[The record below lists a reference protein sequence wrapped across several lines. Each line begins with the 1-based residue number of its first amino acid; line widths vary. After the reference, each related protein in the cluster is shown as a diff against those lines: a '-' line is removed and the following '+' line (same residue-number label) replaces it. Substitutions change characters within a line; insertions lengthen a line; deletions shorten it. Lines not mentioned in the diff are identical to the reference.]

1 MKPQTFIFFGIAG
14 SGKGTQGE
22 LLEKYLRDHKLV
34 EDVIYISPGVEYR
47 KIVDNGGYTGQLI
60 KKISEKGFLAPDF
73 LTPNLFTNILLSNMT
88 ENMSFIS
95 DGYPRTISQAE
106 SFEKAM
112 EFYGREN
119 VHVIYI
125 EVGKEE
131 AMKRMK
137 LRARADDTD
146 EGIETRFDEYVKN
159 VLPSMKY
166 FDGKDG
172 YKMITVNGAQSI
184 EQVHADIIKSLNL

>member
-73 LTPNLFTNILLSNMT
+73 LTTSLFTNILLSNMT

-172 YKMITVNGAQSI
+172 YKMITVNGEQSI

>member
-1 MKPQTFIFFGIAG
+1 MKPYTFIFFGIAG

-22 LLEKYLRDHKLV
+22 LLEKYLKENNLV
-34 EDVIYISPGVEYR
+34 EDVISISPGVEYR
-47 KIVDNGGYTGQLI
+47 KLVDNGGYTGQLI
-60 KKISEKGFLAPDF
+60 KKTSEKGFLQPDF
-73 LTPNLFTNILLSNMT
+73 LTTSLFTNILVSNMT
-88 ENMSFIS
+88 AGMSFIS
-95 DGYPRTISQAE
+95 DGYPRTVSQSE

-112 EFYGREN
+112 QFYGREN
-119 VHVIYI
+119 VYIIYI

-146 EGIETRFDEYVKN
+146 EGIETRFDEYINN

-166 FDGKDG
+166 FEGKPG
-172 YKMITVNGAQSI
+172 YKIHTINGEQSV
-184 EQVHADIIKSLNL
+184 EQVQSEIIKAINS

>member
-1 MKPQTFIFFGIAG
+1 MKPHTFIFFGIAG

-22 LLEKYLRDHKLV
+22 LLEKYLREHKLV

-60 KKISEKGFLAPDF
+60 KHTSEKGFLQPDF
-73 LTPNLFTNILLSNMT
+73 LTTSLFTNILVSNMT

-112 EFYGREN
+112 QFYGREN
-119 VHVIYI
+119 INIVYI

-137 LRARADDTD
+137 IRARADDTD
-146 EGIETRFDEYVKN
+146 EGIETRFDEYIKN
-159 VLPSMKY
+159 VLPAMKY
-166 FDGKDG
+166 FEGKTG
-172 YKMITVNGAQSI
+172 YKTMTINGEQSV
-184 EQVHADIIKSLNL
+184 EQVHSDIIKSLAV